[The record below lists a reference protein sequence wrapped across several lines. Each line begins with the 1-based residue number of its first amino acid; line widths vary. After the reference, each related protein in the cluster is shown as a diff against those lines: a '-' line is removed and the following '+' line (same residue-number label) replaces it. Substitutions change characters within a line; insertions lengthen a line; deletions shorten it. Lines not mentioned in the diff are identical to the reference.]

1 MKITASIYNFE
12 TLKNTAELIDSAVL
26 MIPKYSLIHEEE
38 FDLDKAIEFCN
49 KNNIDPIISL
59 NRIFLEDELDDVREF
74 ISRYKSN
81 KFLVHD
87 LGVIQI
93 MKELKVLSNVIY
105 EASTMVCNSLDL
117 EIYSGLGFDAVSMS
131 NEIPIIDVI
140 ESYNKT
146 KANIFYQVFGLKSMF
161 YSKRRLLTLFELHSN
176 QNFDRHSLCIKEEK
190 REELMPIEECKNGYV
205 VFRSYNLSLLDEMQ
219 NLNFIKYAYFETLRL
234 KSPQILNI
242 LHIYKDY
249 INGKHSLEHAHK
261 KLDELNL
268 NTKFGFEYSDSI
280 HVKEKIINE

>member
-12 TLKNTAELIDSAVL
+12 TLKNAANLIDSAVL

-38 FDLDKAIEFCN
+38 FNLDKTIKFCLENKIE
-49 KNNIDPIISL
+49 PIISL
-59 NRIFLEDELDDVREF
+59 NRIFLEDELKDVKDF
-74 ISRYKSN
+74 ISRYKNN

-93 MKELKVLSNVIY
+93 MKELNVLSNVIY

-117 EIYSGLGFDAVSMS
+117 EIYNSLGFDAVAMS
-131 NEIPIIDVI
+131 NEIPVIDVI
-140 ESYNKT
+140 ESYKKT
-146 KANIFYQVFGLKSMF
+146 KANIFYHVFGLKSMF

-219 NLNFIKYAYFETLRL
+219 NLSFIKYAYFETLRL
-234 KSPQILNI
+234 KSAQILDI
-242 LHIYKDY
+242 LHTYTNY
-249 INGKHSLEHAHK
+249 ISGKYSLEHAHK

-280 HVKEKIINE
+280 HIKEKIINE